1 MFSLLLFIIYLAF
14 ISLGLPD
21 SLLGSAWPV
30 MHRELG
36 VPLSWS
42 GAVFMIIAV
51 GTIASSLLSDRLT
64 RRFGAGKVTA
74 LSVALTC
81 AALFGFS
88 FSRSFAA
95 LCLWAVPYGLGAGG
109 VDAALNNYV
118 ALHYASRHM
127 SWLHC
132 MWGVGATAGPY
143 IMSQVLASGGSW
155 QGGYRTIALL
165 QLVLTALLIASL
177 PLWTRCARESQ
188 RAHGKPRREG
198 VAEPSSDGKAESSP
212 AAGAEPSSDAEAVS
226 PLEAGA
232 ESLPLR
238 AVLQIPGVREIA
250 LCFFCYCAVE
260 QTVGLWASSYFAG
273 ARGVSAVAAAGL
285 GSLVFLGVTLGR
297 AASGFLT
304 FRLNDT
310 QMVRLGEA
318 VIAAGVAALLLSTGE
333 RAASIAM
340 VVVGLGCA
348 PIYPSLIH
356 ATPAHFGAE
365 RSQAIIGVQ
374 MAGAYVGNILMPPLF
389 GLIANHVS
397 IRLFPAYLFALLALM
412 VLLHEK
418 LLREVKSH
426 AR

>member
-143 IMSQVLASGGSW
+143 IMRAALSGGFGW
-155 QGGYRTIALL
+155 NAGYRTIGFI
-165 QLVLTALLIASL
+165 QLALTAGLLLSL
-177 PLWTRCARESQ
+177 PLWK
-188 RAHGKPRREG
+188 RA
-198 VAEPSSDGKAESSP
+198 DG
-212 AAGAEPSSDAEAVS
+212 DAEA
-226 PLEAGA
+226 EAA
-232 ESLPLR
+232 EPLPLR
-238 AVLQIPGVREIA
+238 GVVALPGAKAVM
-250 LCFFCYCAVE
+250 LCFFCYCALE
-260 QTVGLWASSYFAG
+260 QTVGLWASSYLVT
-273 ARGVSAVAAAGL
+273 ARGVDAVTAAGC
-285 GSLVFLGVTLGR
+285 GSLFFLGVTAGR
-297 AASGFLT
+297 ALSGFATL
-304 FRLNDT
+304 RLSDT
-310 QMVRLGEA
+310 QMVRLGQLLTA
-318 VIAAGVAALLLSTGE
+318 LGGALLLLPLGNNAALTGL
-333 RAASIAM
+333 

-348 PIYPSLIH
+348 PVYPSLIH
-356 ATPAHFGAE
+356 ATPAHFGAG
-365 RSQAIIGVQ
+365 RSQAVIGVQ
-374 MAGAYVGNILMPPLF
+374 MASAYVGTSLMPPLF
-389 GLIANHVS
+389 GALAS
-397 IRLFPAYLFALLALM
+397 KTTIRLFPAYLLLLLAVMALS
-412 VLLHEK
+412 HEA
-418 LLREVKSH
+418 LCR
-426 AR
+426 ATRR